1 MRKRGDFLTKI
12 ALVRNTRVSSIEKEK
27 RNDGIPSSSHGR
39 GIFAWSPL
47 PILDCSFRHL
57 ELRSTRRNAADS
69 RPVDGVPPT
78 GERGNGN
85 GTRVWWTMDVCSAA
99 RARIGGAWAV
109 RACGSRR
116 VVVCARA
123 PTPHT
128 PGCSPQSGCPTIG
141 SI

>member
-1 MRKRGDFLTKI
+1 M
-12 ALVRNTRVSSIEKEK
+12 A
-27 RNDGIPSSSHGR
+27 
-39 GIFAWSPL
+39 PL

-99 RARIGGAWAV
+99 RADRGESLCV
-109 RACGSRR
+109 REHPRHTRR
-116 VVVCARA
+116 VVLHSRVARL
-123 PTPHT
+123 
-128 PGCSPQSGCPTIG
+128 
-141 SI
+141 